1 MSEHSRMGADAV
13 ADADGAALPSE
24 WASWLQLNVGRG
36 CSAEDLLRDML
47 RGGIAEAAAR
57 RALGAAFAAAAL
69 VTASPRL
76 PGIAAD
82 SPSPPVGDRP
92 VLIVTRMAQPQ
103 ICVIEEFLTAAECQR
118 LLALGAATARP
129 AEVVD
134 GATGRSTLHAA
145 RRGSMAFLDINDPLV
160 RDIERRLAQLVD
172 WDPRCFEPM
181 QVIGYAPGDEYR
193 AHYDWF
199 NVDDPGAAR
208 HLERGGQ
215 RVGTF
220 LMYLDTP
227 AAGGDTTFPQAG
239 GLRVH
244 ARAGRAVWFRNVTAD
259 GRPDPLVLHSGEPV
273 VQGEKHVCT
282 VWLRAQPWRDERR
295 DAPPAGSATTAP

>member
-1 MSEHSRMGADAV
+1 MSAGGTS
-13 ADADGAALPSE
+13 LPTE
-24 WASWLQLNVGRG
+24 WASWLQLNVHRG
-36 CSAEDLLRDML
+36 CAAADLLRDML
-47 RGGIAEAAAR
+47 QGGIAEPTARAALA
-57 RALGAAFAAAAL
+57 AAFAATETAAL
-69 VTASPRL
+69 PATNPKL
-76 PGIAAD
+76 PGIELDAPTRSA
-82 SPSPPVGDRP
+82 GERA
-92 VLIVTRMAQPQ
+92 LRIVTRTAQPQ
-103 ICVIEEFLTAAECQR
+103 VCVIEDFLNAEECRR
-118 LLALGAATARP
+118 LLALGAAAARP

-134 GATGRSTLHAA
+134 GATGRSTPHAA

-160 RDIERRLAQLVD
+160 RDIERRVSQLVD

-193 AHYDWF
+193 AHFDWF
-199 NVDDPGAAR
+199 NLDDPGAAQ
-208 HLERGGQ
+208 HLQRGGQ

-227 AAGGDTTFPQAG
+227 AAGGDTTFPKAG

-273 VQGEKHVCT
+273 VHGEKHVCT
-282 VWLRAQPWRDERR
+282 LWLRAQPWRDEPRP
-295 DAPPAGSATTAP
+295 APAADTLTGAP